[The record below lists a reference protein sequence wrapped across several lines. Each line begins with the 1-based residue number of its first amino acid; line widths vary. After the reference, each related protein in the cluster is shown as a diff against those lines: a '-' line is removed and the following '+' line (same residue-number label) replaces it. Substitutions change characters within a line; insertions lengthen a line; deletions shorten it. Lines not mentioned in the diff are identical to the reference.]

1 MSTDT
6 TRVYRRLLRRETHRS
21 RSGAA
26 IAVLLLVAVV
36 ALWIGTEAALAALGV
51 APLLLAPAAMVDGVA
66 ALDGVLPSALIAA
79 GAVAALIGLALLV
92 LALAPG
98 RRGRHTV
105 ADERL
110 AVVVDDGVIASALA
124 RAARTAAHTPG
135 ERTRASVSRSRA
147 LVDVTPVS
155 GTAVAKT
162 EIEAAVGEE
171 LDRIAAQPRPRST
184 VTIAASGRI

>member
-26 IAVLLLVAVV
+26 IVVLALVALV
-36 ALWIGTEAALAALGV
+36 ALWLGTEAVLAALGV
-51 APLLLAPAAMVDGVA
+51 APLLLAPATMIEGAA
-66 ALDGVLPSALIAA
+66 ALDAVAPGILIAA
-79 GAVAALIGLALLV
+79 GVVAALIGLALLA

-105 ADERL
+105 ADDRL

-124 RAARTAAHTPG
+124 RAARTAARTPG
-135 ERTRASVSRSRA
+135 ERTRASVSRSSA
-147 LVDVTPVS
+147 VIDVTPVS
-155 GTAVAKT
+155 GTAVEKSDVDDAV
-162 EIEAAVGEE
+162 AAE
-171 LDRIAAQPRPRST
+171 LDRIDAQPRPRST
-184 VTIAASGRI
+184 VRIAASGRI